1 MVAYNT
7 RVASLRQRQALA
19 TRLAI
24 LRAAQ
29 ERFER
34 DGYERARIEDIAA
47 AAGVAIP
54 TIYKGF
60 TNKRKLLAAV
70 VEAAM
75 SGDIDAAVTEQ
86 SWWREQINEPSAARQ
101 LRLIARNARQMYDRA
116 GPLLELLRSAAMAD
130 PEVEAVARNLEEER
144 HRRSR
149 LSARALVKKGALR
162 PGISAVEVART
173 LWTLTVPELYLR
185 QVRDLALTAD
195 AYEQWL
201 ASLLQHALLPD

>member
-1 MVAYNT
+1 M
-7 RVASLRQRQALA
+7 ASLRQHQALA
-19 TRLAI
+19 TRAAI

-34 DGYERARIEDIAA
+34 EGYEAARIEDIAA

-54 TIYKGF
+54 TVYKAF

-75 SGDIDAAVTEQ
+75 SGDVDAPVAEQ
-86 SWWREQINEPSAARQ
+86 PWWREQIIEPSAARQ
-101 LRLIARNARQMYDRA
+101 LSLIARNARQIYDRA
-116 GPLLELLRSAAMAD
+116 GPLLELLRSAARAD

-149 LSARALVKKGALR
+149 LSARALVDKGALR
-162 PGISAVEVART
+162 PGIGAEEAART

-185 QVRDLALTAD
+185 QVRELGLTAD
-195 AYEQWL
+195 AYELWL
-201 ASLLQHALLPD
+201 ASLLRHALLPD